1 MPVYSFLRCTV
12 ALQTKFWGEDMTL
25 KAGRNPK
32 PGVQILCGLILL
44 ILGLLNLHRNLLFS
58 GAILEVVLGAA
69 LLTTG
74 AVLHGVRQVVRQVL
88 REELNPPPKEKVLNL
103 D

>member
-1 MPVYSFLRCTV
+1 
-12 ALQTKFWGEDMTL
+12 MTL
-25 KAGRNPK
+25 KAKPIRNPQ
-32 PGVQILCGLILL
+32 PVVQILGGLVLL
-44 ILGLLNLHRNLLFS
+44 ILGLLNLHRNLVFS
-58 GAILEVVLGAA
+58 GGVLEVVLGAV

-74 AVLHGVRQVVRQVL
+74 TVLQGVRQVVRQVL

>member
-1 MPVYSFLRCTV
+1 
-12 ALQTKFWGEDMTL
+12 MTL

-32 PGVQILCGLILL
+32 PGVQILCGVMLL
-44 ILGLLNLHRNLLFS
+44 ILGLLVLHRNLLFS
-58 GAILEVVLGAA
+58 GGVLELVLGTV

-74 AVLHGVRQVVRQVL
+74 SVLHGVRHVVRQVL

>member
-1 MPVYSFLRCTV
+1 M
-12 ALQTKFWGEDMTL
+12 AL

-44 ILGLLNLHRNLLFS
+44 VLGLLNLHRNLLFS
-58 GAILEVVLGAA
+58 GAIVEVVLGAV

>member
-1 MPVYSFLRCTV
+1 M
-12 ALQTKFWGEDMTL
+12 AL
-25 KAGRNPK
+25 KAGRNPQ

-58 GAILEVVLGAA
+58 GAIVEVVLGAV

>member
-1 MPVYSFLRCTV
+1 MKR
-12 ALQTKFWGEDMTL
+12 ATKPQPL
-25 KAGRNPK
+25 
-32 PGVQILCGLILL
+32 VHILVGLMLL
-44 ILGLLNLHRNLLFS
+44 AMGLANLHRNLDPAVCLGETIV
-58 GAILEVVLGAA
+58 GAV

-74 AVLHGVRQVVRQVL
+74 AVLVGVRQVVRQVL

>member
-1 MPVYSFLRCTV
+1 M
-12 ALQTKFWGEDMTL
+12 AL

-44 ILGLLNLHRNLLFS
+44 VLGLLNLHRNLLFS
-58 GAILEVVLGAA
+58 GAIVEVVLGAVV
-69 LLTTG
+69 LTTG

-88 REELNPPPKEKVLNL
+88 REELNPPPKEKILNL

>member
-1 MPVYSFLRCTV
+1 
-12 ALQTKFWGEDMTL
+12 MTL
-25 KAGRNPK
+25 KAGRNPQ

-44 ILGLLNLHRNLLFS
+44 VLGLLNLHRNLLFS
-58 GAILEVVLGAA
+58 GAIVELVLGAV

-74 AVLHGVRQVVRQVL
+74 AVLQGVRQVVRQVL

>member
-1 MPVYSFLRCTV
+1 MTREAKPLRKTQPV
-12 ALQTKFWGEDMTL
+12 
-25 KAGRNPK
+25 
-32 PGVQILCGLILL
+32 VQILCGLMLL

-58 GAILEVVLGAA
+58 GAIAEVVLGAA

-74 AVLHGVRQVVRQVL
+74 AVLQGVRQVVRQVL

>member
-1 MPVYSFLRCTV
+1 MTRETKPLR
-12 ALQTKFWGEDMTL
+12 
-25 KAGRNPK
+25 K
-32 PGVQILCGLILL
+32 PQPAVQILAGLMLL
-44 ILGLLNLHRNLLFS
+44 ALGLLNLHRNLEFS
-58 GAILEVVLGAA
+58 GGLLEVVLGAV

-74 AVLHGVRQVVRQVL
+74 TVLLGVRQVVREVL

>member
-1 MPVYSFLRCTV
+1 M
-12 ALQTKFWGEDMTL
+12 AL

-44 ILGLLNLHRNLLFS
+44 VLGLLNLHRNLLFS
-58 GAILEVVLGAA
+58 GAIVEVVLGAA

-74 AVLHGVRQVVRQVL
+74 AVLHGVRQVVHQVL

>member
-1 MPVYSFLRCTV
+1 MTRETKLLRKPQPV
-12 ALQTKFWGEDMTL
+12 
-25 KAGRNPK
+25 
-32 PGVQILCGLILL
+32 VQILAGLILL
-44 ILGLLNLHRNLLFS
+44 VLGLLNLHRNLEFS
-58 GAILEVVLGAA
+58 GGLLELVLGTA

-74 AVLHGVRQVVRQVL
+74 AVLQGVRQVVRQVL